1 MRSRSTRTAGW
12 AASSEARRRPKAP
25 ENRVRLCPP
34 PPSVPGMQVT
44 FTKGPGTRYDIAVHR
59 ETGAALAPRG
69 GPGGHP
75 YLPHDLVHFLVEA
88 EAGIELGVYGRLA
101 AGDNGLFWP
110 ADPARRAKASRRRK
124 TKRPRPSPGASAD
137 MARSEELAGI
147 AVPVWEVRHGHAA
160 ELPAYVAAGEIPPVV
175 DRIVRRL
182 DEYAQRWHG
191 LPVGGSLTL
200 TW

>member
-1 MRSRSTRTAGW
+1 MR
-12 AASSEARRRPKAP
+12 
-25 ENRVRLCPP
+25 V
-34 PPSVPGMQVT
+34 V
-44 FTKGPGTRYDIAVHR
+44 FTKGPGTSYDIAVHR
-59 ETGAALAPRG
+59 EKGAALAPRN

-88 EAGIELGVYGRLA
+88 EAGIALGVYGQVA

-110 ADPARRAKASRRRK
+110 ADPAERTRAARHRRS
-124 TKRPRPSPGASAD
+124 KRPRSSPAARAD

-147 AVPVWEVRHGHAA
+147 AVPVWEVRNGHAA
-160 ELPAYVAAGEIPPVV
+160 QLPAYVTVRELPPVV
-175 DRIVRRL
+175 DRIVARL
-182 DEYAQRWHG
+182 DEYAERWHA

>member
-1 MRSRSTRTAGW
+1 MR
-12 AASSEARRRPKAP
+12 
-25 ENRVRLCPP
+25 V
-34 PPSVPGMQVT
+34 V
-44 FTKGPGTRYDIAVHR
+44 FTKGPGTSYDIAVHR
-59 ETGAALAPRG
+59 ETGAALAPRN

-88 EAGIELGVYGRLA
+88 EAGIKLGVYGRLA

-110 ADPARRAKASRRRK
+110 ADPGERAKAARHRK
-124 TKRPRPSPGASAD
+124 SKRPKSSPEARAD

-160 ELPAYVAAGEIPPVV
+160 EPAYVTTREIPPVV
-175 DRIVRRL
+175 DRIVSRL
-182 DEYAQRWHG
+182 DEYSGRWHA
-191 LPVGGSLTL
+191 LPVGGTLTL